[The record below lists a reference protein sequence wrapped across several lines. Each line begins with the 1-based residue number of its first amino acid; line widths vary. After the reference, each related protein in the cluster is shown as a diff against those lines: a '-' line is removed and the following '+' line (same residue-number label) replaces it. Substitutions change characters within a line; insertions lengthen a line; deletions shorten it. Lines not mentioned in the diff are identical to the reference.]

1 MGFYKKSNVTA
12 YKKGV
17 ATPISEIEL
26 IKKSSRSP
34 SSFSIDFV
42 NKGLFFNMHFNVA
55 GLPHNQKVTTLI
67 LTKTFMF
74 CIRIINTI
82 FNGLS

>member
-1 MGFYKKSNVTA
+1 MGNYKKANETA

-17 ATPISEIEL
+17 STPMSEIEL

-42 NKGLFFNMHFNVA
+42 NKGLCFFLHFNVA
-55 GLPHNQKVTTLI
+55 N
-67 LTKTFMF
+67 
-74 CIRIINTI
+74 
-82 FNGLS
+82 